1 MRKLLVG
8 LMIAAMAMTLLVGC
22 GSAGDSSQPSTD
34 KNAEEKVLNVFT
46 WATYFPDDIL
56 KAFTEETGI
65 TVNYSNFSTNEEMLS
80 KLETVQGGEYDIV
93 LASDYIVKMAIDKGL
108 VKKLD
113 KAQISNYENLDPS
126 YLGNYFDPDN
136 EYTVPYGVGTPL
148 IVYDPSRVDVE
159 IKGYADLW
167 NPALKDSLVLVNDA
181 RNIIGITLKT
191 MGKSLNEEDSA
202 VLGEAKSKLMEL
214 KDNVR
219 VLDYDTPYNKLLE
232 GEATVGYMFTS
243 QAATCLMANPDL
255 KVVYPEEGLGFGI
268 DAVFVPSNAPH
279 EKNAHAFLDYILRG
293 EVAADIYPQI
303 RYLCPNKAAD
313 EFLPEEYTSNSAIN
327 IPEENRKDVEFI
339 QVISNEASDLY
350 NSIWTEF
357 VQAIG

>member
-113 KAQISNYENLDPS
+113 KGQISNYENLDPS

-167 NPALKDSLVLVNDA
+167 LSL
-181 RNIIGITLKT
+181 IHI
-191 MGKSLNEEDSA
+191 
-202 VLGEAKSKLMEL
+202 
-214 KDNVR
+214 
-219 VLDYDTPYNKLLE
+219 
-232 GEATVGYMFTS
+232 
-243 QAATCLMANPDL
+243 
-255 KVVYPEEGLGFGI
+255 
-268 DAVFVPSNAPH
+268 
-279 EKNAHAFLDYILRG
+279 
-293 EVAADIYPQI
+293 
-303 RYLCPNKAAD
+303 
-313 EFLPEEYTSNSAIN
+313 
-327 IPEENRKDVEFI
+327 
-339 QVISNEASDLY
+339 
-350 NSIWTEF
+350 
-357 VQAIG
+357 